1 MTMDILQPDIAESN
15 VESGDSSE
23 PPLAIVYKSPQT
35 HLHTG
40 SFFLHSSV
48 CNVFRRFFTTFI
60 NLKRKMYISPKQED
74 CDTFSFLIHTVDTH
88 LLEPIATWQTR
99 FELLSACQVSFLI

>member
-1 MTMDILQPDIAESN
+1 MACINITANNPEERQKSSKFCVWITSEPSKNIPDFLLLNLHKVAWNHMTMDILQQDIAESN

-40 SFFLHSSV
+40 SFFLHSFQS
-48 CNVFRRFFTTFI
+48 I
-60 NLKRKMYISPKQED
+60 I
-74 CDTFSFLIHTVDTH
+74 
-88 LLEPIATWQTR
+88 
-99 FELLSACQVSFLI
+99 